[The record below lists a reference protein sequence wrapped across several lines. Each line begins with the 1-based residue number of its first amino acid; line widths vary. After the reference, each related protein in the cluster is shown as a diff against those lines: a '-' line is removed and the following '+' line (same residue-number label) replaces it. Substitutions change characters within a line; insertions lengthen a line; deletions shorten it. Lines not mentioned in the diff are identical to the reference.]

1 MTDMKGEK
9 VEDQKCSFG
18 LVKIKITIANPR
30 RDRGRS
36 WIYDSGVQKDVR
48 G

>member
-1 MTDMKGEK
+1 MTDLKGEK
-9 VEDQKCSFG
+9 VEDQKRSFR
-18 LVKIKITIANPR
+18 LVKIKRTIANPS

-36 WIYDSGVQKDVR
+36 WIYDSGVQKDLR